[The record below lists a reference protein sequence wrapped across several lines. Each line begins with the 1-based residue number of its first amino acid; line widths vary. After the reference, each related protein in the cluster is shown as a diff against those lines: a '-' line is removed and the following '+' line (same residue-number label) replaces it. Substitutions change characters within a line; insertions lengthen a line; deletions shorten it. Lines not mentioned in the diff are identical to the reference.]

1 LGFFIAKNLNMN
13 TIKLIIKT
21 KRNIKMYEDMGDVR
35 SILIEQSFLSILR
48 EKMNEKGRYDRED
61 VLRKIPTM

>member
-1 LGFFIAKNLNMN
+1 
-13 TIKLIIKT
+13 
-21 KRNIKMYEDMGDVR
+21 MYEDMGDVR

-48 EKMNEKGRYDRED
+48 EKMNEKDRYDRED

>member
-1 LGFFIAKNLNMN
+1 MN